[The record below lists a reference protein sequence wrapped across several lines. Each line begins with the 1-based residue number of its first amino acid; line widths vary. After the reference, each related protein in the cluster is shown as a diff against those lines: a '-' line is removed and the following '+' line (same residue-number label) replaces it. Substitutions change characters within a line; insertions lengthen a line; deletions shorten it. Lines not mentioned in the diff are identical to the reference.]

1 MTRTALVTGASRGI
15 GRAIALRLARDG
27 FAIGVGYAGQAGKA
41 AEVVDEI
48 TAAGGRAVALRADVA
63 QSSDVERM
71 FSEAEQALGPVTA
84 VVNSAGVLKMVPMAA
99 CTDADFAALMA
110 INVTGAFNV
119 LRAAANRLPDGGRI
133 VSISTTVVATA
144 MPNYGPY
151 AASKA
156 AVDLFTRVLA
166 NEMRG
171 RNITVNAVAP
181 GATATD
187 LFFEGKTQELVDRL
201 AKASPLERL
210 AVPEDI
216 AGVVAF
222 LLGPDGGWV
231 NGQILRAN
239 GGVA

>member
-15 GRAIALRLARDG
+15 GRAIALRLAKDG
-27 FAIGVGYAGQAGKA
+27 FAVAVGYAGQAGKA
-41 AEVVDEI
+41 AEVVGEI
-48 TAAGGRAVALRADVA
+48 TAAGGRAVAIQADVA
-63 QSSDVERM
+63 QSADVERM
-71 FSEAEQALGPVTA
+71 FSEAEQALGPITA
-84 VVNSAGVLKMVPMAA
+84 VVNSAGVLKTTPMAA
-99 CTDADFAALMA
+99 FTDADFAALMA

-119 LRAAANRLPDGGRI
+119 LRAAANRVPDGGRI

-187 LFFEGKTQELVDRL
+187 LFFAGKTQEFVDRL
-201 AKASPLERL
+201 AKAAPLERL